1 MCCVPSD
8 LPVCDEERWIYNR
21 APHGV
26 KKKVLRG
33 GVHHR
38 NYEQQQ
44 LLFTLF
50 SSREKTFRERTL
62 IGLDV
67 LFVTLHLAE
76 K

>member
-21 APHGV
+21 APYGV
-26 KKKVLRG
+26 KKVLRG
-33 GVHHR
+33 GVHQR
-38 NYEQQQ
+38 NYEKR
-44 LLFTLF
+44 FFSTLGMM
-50 SSREKTFRERTL
+50 EKNTFREWTL

-67 LFVTLHLAE
+67 YLLRFIRW